1 MGGKAAMQETN
12 CAAGLY
18 DFWLPWAWGH
28 GQFQICLII
37 RRGRPAI
44 EFSSCAGRTALFKR
58 MRWTGSGAIVER
70 V

>member
-1 MGGKAAMQETN
+1 MQETN

-44 EFSSCAGRTALFKR
+44 EFSSCAGLNR
-58 MRWTGSGAIVER
+58 AIQTDVLDGER
-70 V
+70 RNR